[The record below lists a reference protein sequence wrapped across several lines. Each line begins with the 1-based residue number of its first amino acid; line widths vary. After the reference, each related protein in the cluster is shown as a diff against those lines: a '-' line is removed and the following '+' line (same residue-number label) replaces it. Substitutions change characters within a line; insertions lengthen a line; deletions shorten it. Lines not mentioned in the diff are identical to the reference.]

1 MRSAKS
7 QHGDMFS
14 VEMQGIVYETG
25 DNYDIAKSLKNGFSS
40 VPQFA
45 HPSIWKSQS
54 YKRRYGKFRLQ
65 PSEVK

>member
-1 MRSAKS
+1 
-7 QHGDMFS
+7 
-14 VEMQGIVYETG
+14 MQGIVYETG